1 VGEKEREKETGE
13 REGLRRG
20 EEKERRGQER
30 RREPE
35 AEAIYNLYLLF
46 NQSFKIKGNALPNV
60 TPRMSGIYFWPWT
73 LAAGLT
79 NLRTEDFLVRVVVCK
94 HYTLGSTLRHWVF
107 RFGVEAHS
115 GVEHAISTAA
125 LYEGDALTGEA
136 AYRSAPNES
145 LKLCRTQTPGTS
157 PRAPR
162 APVRRHSPTGSPSLC
177 CPLRQNRVAGI
188 PSDLSRCQSPP
199 LLPPPCLPHCY
210 SSSQRHQ
217 PPSMRVCT
225 RMHFERGGRGVDITE
240 MSFQS

>member
-1 VGEKEREKETGE
+1 
-13 REGLRRG
+13 
-20 EEKERRGQER
+20 
-30 RREPE
+30 
-35 AEAIYNLYLLF
+35 
-46 NQSFKIKGNALPNV
+46 
-60 TPRMSGIYFWPWT
+60 MSGIYFWSWT

-79 NLRTEDFLVRVVVCK
+79 NLRTENFLVRVVVCK
-94 HYTLGSTLRHWVF
+94 QYTLGSALRHWVF

-145 LKLCRTQTPGTS
+145 QKLCRTQTPGTS

-162 APVRRHSPTGSPSLC
+162 APVRRHSPTGSPSLN

-188 PSDLSRCQSPP
+188 CLSAPCVEGPSTRYRQIFFVVIALRSCR
-199 LLPPPCLPHCY
+199 PPCLPHCY

-225 RMHFERGGRGVDITE
+225 RVHFRAWWTRSGHHRNVFSVMIVHKLSVAASARQAWAWGSRSSRG
-240 MSFQS
+240 